1 MPPPRFNPATR
12 FLETERG
19 FISGDPTH
27 VLLAFALGAGMVA
40 AALLWARGGSA
51 QRRARRLT

>member
-27 VLLAFALGAGMVA
+27 VLLAFALGIGLVGAG
-40 AALLWARGGSA
+40 LLWARGGLRSA
-51 QRRARRLT
+51 ERAA